1 MMTKYFWSALL
12 CAAIALLVAVAGCAT
27 TASVTT
33 LQPIEAPLTQYKK
46 ALVVVTSSPEVRWRD
61 EKSSV
66 EARLKF
72 ALMDKLR
79 AAKKFQ
85 SVTDEA
91 PAQPAASDLKILL
104 TISSL
109 GSARSGGWTPS
120 IGIGVGGVFSGGS
133 VGVGVDSPVGG
144 SSGGMSVQVDLLD
157 AQSGRRLGYLD
168 AAATSGDFAAQA
180 EAIAEKVAAEIA
192 AK

>member
-1 MMTKYFWSALL
+1 MMKKCFRRALL
-12 CAAIALLVAVAGCAT
+12 CAATALSVSIAGCGT

-33 LQPIEAPLTQYKK
+33 LQPIEAPLTRYKR
-46 ALVVVTSSPEVRWRD
+46 ALVVVVSSPEVQWRD

-72 ALMDKLR
+72 AVLEKLR
-79 AAKKFQ
+79 AVKKFET
-85 SVTDEA
+85 VTDEV
-91 PAQPAASDLKILL
+91 PARPANSDLKILL

-109 GSARSGGWTPS
+109 GSARGGGWTPS

-133 VGVGVDSPVGG
+133 MGVGMGSPV
-144 SSGGMSVQVDLLD
+144 SSSTGGMIVQVELLD
-157 AQSGRRLGYLD
+157 AETGRRVGYLD
-168 AAATSGDFAAQA
+168 ASATSGELAAQA
-180 EAIAEKVAAEIA
+180 QAIADKIVTEIT